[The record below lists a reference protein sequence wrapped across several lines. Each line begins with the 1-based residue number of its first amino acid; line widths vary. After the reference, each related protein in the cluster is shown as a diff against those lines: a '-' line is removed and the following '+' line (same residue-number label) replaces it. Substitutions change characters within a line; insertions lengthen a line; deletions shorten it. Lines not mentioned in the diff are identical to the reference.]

1 MEPTL
6 KDMIVLA
13 EVVDAGSFSQAA
25 DRLGRTKSSVSQS
38 VTRLETSLDL
48 RLIQRTTRRLALT
61 EPGQRF
67 YRHCAAIREIYGVAL
82 EEARAKSESLSG
94 RLVLTAPH
102 ALSAAF
108 VRPAVESFLSAH
120 PGLEISF
127 VTEDWQLN
135 LVDYAIDLAIRVGM
149 PGDQSLKV
157 TKLGAFRDLLCA
169 HRDLVSKMGG
179 PPKTLAELAAWDH
192 IANEWQGAEVEYR
205 RPGQRAVRVSP
216 RIRCNAF
223 NDVLG
228 FLRAGQGV
236 ALLPDI
242 AIQEELSSGRIVVLL
257 PQEDAPSSEIFAAHA
272 FGGFP
277 PRRVTAFVSHLRKT
291 LSSTSA

>member
-6 KDMIVLA
+6 KDMLVLA
-13 EVVDAGSFSQAA
+13 EVVDSGSFSQAA
-25 DRLGRTKSSVSQS
+25 ERLGRTKSSVSQS
-38 VTRLETSLDL
+38 ITRLESSLDL

-67 YRHCAAIREIYGVAL
+67 YRHCAAIREIYGFAL
-82 EEARAKSESLSG
+82 EEARAESPTLTG
-94 RLVLTAPH
+94 RLSLTAPH
-102 ALSAAF
+102 ALAASF
-108 VRPAVESFLSAH
+108 VRPAVEEFLAEH
-120 PGLEISF
+120 PALEISF
-127 VTEDWQLN
+127 VADDRQLN
-135 LVDYAIDLAIRVGM
+135 LVDYGIDLAVRVGM

-157 TKLGAFRDLLCA
+157 SKIGSFRDLLCA
-169 HRDLVSKMGG
+169 QRDLVSRMGG
-179 PPKTLAELAAWDH
+179 PPKSLAELAAWDH

-205 RPGQRAVRVSP
+205 RPGERAVRVSP

-223 NDVLG
+223 SDVLG

-242 AIQEELSSGRIVVLL
+242 AIREELSSGRIVSLL
-257 PQEDAPSSEIFAAHA
+257 PQEDAPPSEIFAAHA

-277 PRRVTAFVSHLRKT
+277 PRRVSAFTSHLRAFLAAKP
-291 LSSTSA
+291 